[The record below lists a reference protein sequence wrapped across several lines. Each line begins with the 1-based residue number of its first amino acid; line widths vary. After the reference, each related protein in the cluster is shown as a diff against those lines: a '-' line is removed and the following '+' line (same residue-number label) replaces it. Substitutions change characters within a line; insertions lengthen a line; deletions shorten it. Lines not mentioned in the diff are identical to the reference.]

1 MDEGKWAV
9 NITDKGDREG
19 IYKVG
24 LGTGEKNLRRGD
36 NDGGLGWGQKEKCP
50 LLDKVFYSGVKQ
62 MLWK

>member
-24 LGTGEKNLRRGD
+24 LGTGEKKPEEGR
-36 NDGGLGWGQKEKCP
+36 Q
-50 LLDKVFYSGVKQ
+50 
-62 MLWK
+62 